1 MFYSM
6 RILRTSSPGDRI
18 LSNPEITAPGNYQ
31 LEMQLNGRGLTLG
44 SSFMIIIDSLSE
56 TISTIKLNA
65 FIYIFSIKI

>member
-1 MFYSM
+1 MK
-6 RILRTSSPGDRI
+6 ILRTSSPGDRI

-44 SSFMIIIDSLSE
+44 SSFMIIIGSLSE

-65 FIYIFSIKI
+65 FSYIFSIEI